1 MANVKRPQRCVLYR
15 GMKTQIAK
23 KLALNAQTVA
33 TLTPDRL
40 LDVVGGQRDPNPNR
54 TKEESICWCYT
65 SI

>member
-1 MANVKRPQRCVLYR
+1 
-15 GMKTQIAK
+15 MKKQTTK

-40 LDVVGGQRDPNPNR
+40 LAVVGGQRDPNPNR